1 MKFPN
6 FLYECFNYATM
17 SLKFIGVM
25 VLLTLMTKVLANVS
39 NISRSGFSAV
49 ISRSLETGIDK
60 MCTAGEKLIA
70 KKLAP
75 PLSNDRH
82 KGQAG
87 RIGIFGG
94 SIEYTGKI

>member
-1 MKFPN
+1 MFNGKELAMTHKF
-6 FLYECFNYATM
+6 LT
-17 SLKFIGVM
+17 VM
-25 VLLTLMTKVLANVS
+25 VLLTLLTKTLANVN
-39 NISRSGFSAV
+39 NITRLGFASVSA
-49 ISRSLETGIDK
+49 RSLERGVDK
-60 MCTAGEKLIA
+60 MCSVGEKLLE

-94 SIEYTGKI
+94 SLEYTGKFLKNI